1 MANES
6 RVSEELIVQHYK
18 DMSIDELEAEKQRL
32 EGYIE
37 IAKLRVK
44 VIGKMIAAQRNVLD
58 AINEQ
63 FPAKDQEL
71 AQMVEQQPVEEKG
84 PVAQI

>member
-37 IAKLRVK
+37 TANLRVK